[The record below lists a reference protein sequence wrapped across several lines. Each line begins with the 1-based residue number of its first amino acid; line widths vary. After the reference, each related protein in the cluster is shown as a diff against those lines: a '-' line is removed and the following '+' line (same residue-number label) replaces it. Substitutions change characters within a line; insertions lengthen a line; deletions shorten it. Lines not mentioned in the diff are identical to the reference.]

1 VAHSQTPAPRAG
13 EHPDH
18 PRRSQ
23 AHPGPKGAHQPPE
36 PRGQGAPA
44 VDGATGYGSAPGA
57 PPTGRDETARIA
69 QLEDELAAAKAEAAA
84 NWDKYLRERAEMENF
99 KRRVE
104 RTSGD
109 QMRRERKELL
119 LKFLGVLDNLERAL
133 SYQRASGEEVDVQGL
148 LTGLRL
154 TESQFRDLLANAGVT
169 AVPAVGEAFDPALHE
184 AVATAVTADV
194 PEGQIVDELQKGYRY
209 GDELLR
215 PARVRV
221 ATGAAGG

>member
-1 VAHSQTPAPRAG
+1 MEDRKAHSQTPAAKAG
-13 EHPDH
+13 AGDDHRRHP
-18 PRRSQ
+18 
-23 AHPGPKGAHQPPE
+23 AHPGATGNGSAPAAPAAGATP
-36 PRGQGAPA
+36 GAP
-44 VDGATGYGSAPGA
+44 GAPGA
-57 PPTGRDETARIA
+57 PPAAETQAARVA
-69 QLEDELAAAKAEAAA
+69 QLEEELAAAKAEASA
-84 NWDKYLRERAEMENF
+84 NWDKFLRERAEMENF

-104 RTSGD
+104 RTSAD
-109 QMRRERKELL
+109 QMRRERKDLL

-148 LTGLRL
+148 MTGLRL
-154 TESQFRDLLANAGVT
+154 TESQFRDLLASAGVT

-184 AVATAVTADV
+184 AVATAVTADA

-221 ATGAAGG
+221 ATGASGG